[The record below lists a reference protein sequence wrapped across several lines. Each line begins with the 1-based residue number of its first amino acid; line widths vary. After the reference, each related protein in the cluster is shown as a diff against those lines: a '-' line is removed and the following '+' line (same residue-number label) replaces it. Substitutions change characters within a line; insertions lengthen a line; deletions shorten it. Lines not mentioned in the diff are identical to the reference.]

1 MIIRLTLLG
10 VLLCGIAHS
19 QTSADNPRL
28 KSALERHPE
37 ADVDKNG
44 ILTLEEAKAFQD
56 KTKAF
61 LEFKATVV
69 LKVEGQCTEAMKG

>member
-1 MIIRLTLLG
+1 MVSDMG
-10 VLLCGIAHS
+10 VYARDL
-19 QTSADNPRL
+19 
-28 KSALERHPE
+28 
-37 ADVDKNG
+37 
-44 ILTLEEAKAFQD
+44 AKAFQD